1 VPLPT
6 RIGRYAVRRR
16 IGSGGFATVWLGYDE
31 SLDSPVAIKVLAD
44 NWTED
49 SHVRRRFVEEGRYLR
64 KVESPHVVPV
74 YDAGELDDGRPYLV
88 MGYADQGTL
97 ADRLELGGL
106 TVAQALEVVREVGDG
121 LTALHE
127 RGLLHRDVK
136 PANVLFRTVDP
147 RAGSGPGGSGEAVE
161 PRVRA
166 MLADLGL
173 GKELDMSSRLTMIA
187 GTPSYVAPEQARGE
201 HLDARADQYSLAALT
216 HLLLAGVPP
225 YQHASLAAAA
235 SPGPPPALSTQERAF
250 TEAVEAVVRRG
261 LAADRDD
268 RWPDVASYVAAL
280 EQALG
285 DEAVP
290 PPPGEWL
297 APDPH
302 LTQPGARPTL
312 PPEHAALPEPV
323 PPSRT
328 GRRRRL
334 VVAGVA
340 AVLALVGGVVAGYLV
355 EAGDDADVTVVDDR
369 GSLEVTVP
377 HEWAGVVSR
386 SGWQPPNGDGADF
399 PAVAVGSVDDWRDPE
414 VDGQGVFL
422 GVLPGYE
429 LPEHLPQHPECAGAD
444 SAVSDS
450 GDEPSTTIVHSDC
463 PTGVTVERV
472 VQVAANRLLWVQVR
486 SADRATANRVLDSVA
501 VHGM

>member
-1 VPLPT
+1 MPHPSRL
-6 RIGRYAVRRR
+6 GRYAVRRR
-16 IGSGGFATVWLGYDE
+16 LGAGGFATVWLAYDE
-31 SLDSPVAIKVLAD
+31 HLDSPVAIKVLAD

-49 SHVRRRFVEEGRYLR
+49 HHVRRRFVEEGRFLR

-74 YDAGELDDGRPYLV
+74 YDAGELEDGRPYLV

-97 ADRLELGGL
+97 ADRLEVGGL

-147 RAGSGPGGSGEAVE
+147 RAGSDESE

-173 GKELDMSSRLTMIA
+173 GKELDVSSRLTMIA

-201 HLDARADQYSLAALT
+201 HLDPRADQYSLAALT

-225 YQHASLAAAA
+225 YRHASLAAAA
-235 SPGPPPALSTQERAF
+235 EPGPPPTLSTPDRRF
-250 TEAVEAVVRRG
+250 PPAVEDVVRRG

-268 RWPDVASYVAAL
+268 RWPDVASYVSAL
-280 EQALG
+280 ERALG
-285 DEAVP
+285 DEAAP

-297 APDPH
+297 APDPL
-302 LTQPGARPTL
+302 LTQPGARPT
-312 PPEHAALPEPV
+312 PEPQLGPLPEPV
-323 PPSRT
+323 PPA
-328 GRRRRL
+328 RRRRGPVL
-334 VVAGVA
+334 ATAA
-340 AVLALVGGVVAGYLV
+340 AVLALAAGVVAGYLV
-355 EAGDDADVTVVDDR
+355 ESGEDPDVTVTDER

-377 HEWAGVVSR
+377 HDWAGVVSR
-386 SGWQPPNGDGADF
+386 SGWQPPNGEGADF
-399 PAVAVGSVDDWRDPE
+399 PAVSVGSAGDWRDPD
-414 VDGQGVFL
+414 VDGQGVFV
-422 GVLPGYE
+422 GVLPGFE
-429 LPEHLPQHPECAGAD
+429 VPEDLPQHPECASAD
-444 SAVSDS
+444 SPVTEG
-450 GDEPSTTIVHSDC
+450 GDQPSTTIVHADC
-463 PTGVTVERV
+463 PSGVTVERV

-486 SADRATANRVLDSVA
+486 SADRAAANQVLDSVTT
-501 VHGM
+501 HGF